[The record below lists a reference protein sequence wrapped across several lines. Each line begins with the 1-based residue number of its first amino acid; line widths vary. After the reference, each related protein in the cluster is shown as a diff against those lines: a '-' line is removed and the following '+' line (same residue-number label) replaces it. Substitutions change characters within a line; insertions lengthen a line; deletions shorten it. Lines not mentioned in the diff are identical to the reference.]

1 MTPLNEYLAQAAPEK
16 RKKVINDYASAIR
29 DLAGANIFPGDMM
42 QKNFGVTRLERVVFY
57 DYDEIDYMT
66 ECNFRRLPQTND
78 YFDDLSEQPV
88 YSIQDHDVFPESF
101 PAFFCPNPE
110 QREVFM
116 RDNADL
122 VGTEFWRETQASIR
136 EGRQGNVYPY
146 PLKQRFSHRY
156 GGRPAPLLEN

>member
-1 MTPLNEYLAQAAPEK
+1 
-16 RKKVINDYASAIR
+16 
-29 DLAGANIFPGDMM
+29 M

-110 QREVFM
+110 QREVFL

-136 EGRQGNVYPY
+136 EGRQGNVYP
-146 PLKQRFSHRY
+146 
-156 GGRPAPLLEN
+156 